1 MNHSKEPVAIINGC
15 VTLVEALIAITVGFG
30 LVNLTVEQV
39 GLLMAFVIA
48 VGNLVKTLWARGQV
62 TPVNNPRDNEGHNL
76 QPA

>member
-48 VGNLVKTLWARGQV
+48 VGNLVKTL
-62 TPVNNPRDNEGHNL
+62 
-76 QPA
+76 